1 MWWSWGTIKRLAAR
15 ASLQRAIHNQILNPH
30 QLYGFAKSEIPSI
43 TCLHAFLLISSK
55 LMLFQSFWP
64 PDIKMLYN
72 LEEAEKRSVY
82 SQWWQYFNVSNF
94 RNRFSS
100 IKFDWRFTSI
110 SKYWRSN
117 TTKVLCLS
125 LQKQLVLWKS
135 KLCFDWE

>member
-1 MWWSWGTIKRLAAR
+1 MQLELAFR
-15 ASLQRAIHNQILNPH
+15 GQFIIRYWIHINYMVLLRVKFPV
-30 QLYGFAKSEIPSI
+30 S
-43 TCLHAFLLISSK
+43 HAFLLISSK

-64 PDIKMLYN
+64 PDIKMPYN

-82 SQWWQYFNVSNF
+82 SQCWQYFNVSNF
-94 RNRFSS
+94 RNWFSS
-100 IKFDWRFTSI
+100 IKFAWRFTSI